1 MSLVTILAV
10 YPFALLYD
18 GLIAEHFHSWPL
30 HWRTANFPIFLAPLL
45 TYAVMPWLSRVLRR
59 TRRRGPCRP
68 GRPDF
73 PRREGTRQGARP
85 VGGANWPG
93 DRAP

>member
-59 TRRRGPCRP
+59 TRRRGP
-68 GRPDF
+68 GRSAAPTGLTAGPHDA
-73 PRREGTRQGARP
+73 PTQARRQAFGYHR
-85 VGGANWPG
+85 
-93 DRAP
+93 